1 MTNNIGKEE
10 LEINKEELGFR
21 KQHQERKKKTEGSI
35 TVTPE
40 NQEEQ
45 KRSFP
50 EDDKLFEKPKRK
62 LTTKELPKSF
72 RVSLETH
79 TAISTLATIEDMKI
93 YEVINMLIEEKVA
106 SLPTPKQKLVKNA
119 VRQVLEVKKSR
130 E

>member
-1 MTNNIGKEE
+1 MENKSNSFVVTLTPITESSDLTIQSDHTDMEKEE
-10 LEINKEELGFR
+10 QDRTSPEE
-21 KQHQERKKKTEGSI
+21 
-35 TVTPE
+35 
-40 NQEEQ
+40 
-45 KRSFP
+45 
-50 EDDKLFEKPKRK
+50 DKLFEKPKRK

-106 SLPTPKQKLVKNA
+106 ALPAPKQNLVRNA
-119 VRQVLEVKKSR
+119 VKQVLEVKKSR

>member
-1 MTNNIGKEE
+1 MVPVE
-10 LEINKEELGFR
+10 NKSNSFVVTLTPI
-21 KQHQERKKKTEGSI
+21 TESSDSTI
-35 TVTPE
+35 QSDHTDMEKE
-40 NQEEQ
+40 NQD
-45 KRSFP
+45 RIFP
-50 EDDKLFEKPKRK
+50 EESKLFEKPKRK

-106 SLPTPKQKLVKNA
+106 ALPAPKQNLVRNA
-119 VRQVLEVKKSR
+119 VKQVLEVKKSR

>member
-1 MTNNIGKEE
+1 MENKSNSFVVTLTPIIESSDLTIQSDHTDMEKE
-10 LEINKEELGFR
+10 
-21 KQHQERKKKTEGSI
+21 KQDPT
-35 TVTPE
+35 
-40 NQEEQ
+40 
-45 KRSFP
+45 FP
-50 EDDKLFEKPKRK
+50 EEDKLFEKPKRK

-106 SLPTPKQKLVKNA
+106 SLPAPKQTLVKNA
-119 VRQVLEVKKSR
+119 VKQVLESKKSR

>member
-1 MTNNIGKEE
+1 ME
-10 LEINKEELGFR
+10 NKSNSFVVTLTPITDSSDLTMQSDHTDMEKD
-21 KQHQERKKKTEGSI
+21 KQDRT
-35 TVTPE
+35 
-40 NQEEQ
+40 
-45 KRSFP
+45 FP
-50 EDDKLFEKPKRK
+50 EEDKLFEKPKRK

-106 SLPTPKQKLVKNA
+106 VLPAPKQKLVRDA
-119 VRQVLEVKKSR
+119 VKQVLEVQKSR

>member
-1 MTNNIGKEE
+1 MENKSNSFVVTLTPITESSDLTIQSDHTDMERGKQD
-10 LEINKEELGFR
+10 R
-21 KQHQERKKKTEGSI
+21 T
-35 TVTPE
+35 
-40 NQEEQ
+40 
-45 KRSFP
+45 FP
-50 EDDKLFEKPKRK
+50 EEDKLFEKPKKK

-106 SLPTPKQKLVKNA
+106 ALPAPKQNLVRNA
-119 VRQVLEVKKSR
+119 VKQVLEVKKSQ

>member
-1 MTNNIGKEE
+1 VVPVE
-10 LEINKEELGFR
+10 NKSNSFVVTLTPITESSDLTIQSDHTDME
-21 KQHQERKKKTEGSI
+21 KKKQDRT
-35 TVTPE
+35 
-40 NQEEQ
+40 
-45 KRSFP
+45 FP
-50 EDDKLFEKPKRK
+50 EEDKLFEKPKRK

-106 SLPTPKQKLVKNA
+106 ALPAPKQNLVRNA
-119 VRQVLEVKKSR
+119 VKQVLEVKKSR